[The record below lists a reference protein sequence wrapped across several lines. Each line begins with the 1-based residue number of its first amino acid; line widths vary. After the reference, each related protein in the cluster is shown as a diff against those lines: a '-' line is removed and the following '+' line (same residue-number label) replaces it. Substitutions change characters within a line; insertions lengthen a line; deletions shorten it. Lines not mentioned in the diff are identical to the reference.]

1 MPPPQTSDHDRKM
14 SQGVVHLV
22 VNSYTVGL
30 SGLALPFADEGIIDY
45 MTTFN
50 GHLSFRHWKMS
61 LDCDRAQLITDMAEV
76 IKCYQEGYSS
86 SNTSFL
92 VFIYVGH
99 AKDDCIV
106 MKDGDRINFYDIVTH
121 YANGLSS
128 ARKIFIFD
136 GCRDTLTVMTPPKHP
151 NCIFLYSAL
160 PCQSAHWG
168 IERGRYGIGSY
179 FLNQELRTNVGN
191 LETVVGTVNE
201 KLKKQYGSVQAFQY
215 INNNA
220 TPVTLYTPKE
230 CTEIDNDVLKKELQ
244 YTTTYMKKYREG
256 RYVGWVCNNRCVLP

>member
-30 SGLALPFADEGIIDY
+30 SGLAKLPFADEGIIDY

-50 GHLSFRHWKMS
+50 GHLSFRNWKMS
-61 LDCDRAQLITDMAEV
+61 LDCDRAQLITNMAEV
-76 IKCYQEGYSS
+76 IECYREGYSS

-99 AKDDCIV
+99 AKDDYIV
-106 MKDGDRINFYDIVTH
+106 MNDGDRINFYDIVDR
-121 YANGLSS
+121 YANGLPR

-136 GCRDTLTVMTPPKHP
+136 GCRDTLTDLIAPRHP

-160 PCQSAHWG
+160 PCQIAHWG
-168 IERGRYGIGSY
+168 IERGHYGIGSY

-201 KLKKQYGSVQAFQY
+201 KLKKQCGSDQAFQY
-215 INNNA
+215 INNDA
-220 TPVTLYTPKE
+220 TPVILYIRKE
-230 CTEIDNDVLKKELQ
+230 CTEIDNIDLQLQEELQ
-244 YTTTYMKKYREG
+244 YITTRMKKYREG
-256 RYVGWVCNNRCVLP
+256 R